1 METLLQ
7 DLRLSCRLLAKSPG
21 LTAVAVLCIAL
32 GIGANT
38 TVYSIVEAV
47 LLRPFPFADPD
58 RIVALHRS
66 RTLEPSADSFSY
78 PDFFD
83 LQRQTKT
90 LAAVGAFRGVN
101 LTFGGKGAE
110 PERVAGQAVS
120 AALFPL
126 LAVRPVLGRGFL
138 PQEDRPGAAAVILL
152 GNELW
157 QRRYHGDPAI
167 LGRTVTV
174 DGAARTIVG
183 VMPPRFGFPALAQAW
198 VPLAPVCAARQR
210 GERELDVLA
219 RLRPGL
225 SAAQARAEL
234 TAFASRLVRQYPD
247 VETGWEATLRP
258 LREELVDATARL
270 FLVTLLG
277 SVLFVLLVACANVAN
292 LQLVRAADR
301 QREVAVRL
309 AFGAGRGRIVR
320 QLLTESLLLA
330 AAGAAL
336 GVLFAAWGIH
346 LFATMMA
353 AEHPLP
359 YWVRFDLDAP
369 VLLCTLLAAA
379 GTGLLFGLAPA
390 ASAARSDLQQ
400 ALKEGGRAAGAGRG
414 RRRLRGALV
423 VVEVA
428 LVLTLLVGAALFTR
442 AFLALRQESGGF
454 DTGKLL
460 TLHVYLP
467 GKAYESDAAKTRRVD
482 DVVRRIEA
490 LPGVEQAA
498 ASCLVPLSYGTGSHA
513 TVAVPEQAVPRG
525 AEPSAFYTG
534 VTGHFFSTLGVPLLY
549 GRGFTASEAAT
560 LTPFAVVNAAFADH
574 FWRGEPPPIGRRF
587 KLSDTPHP
595 EWLTVIGVVA
605 DFKNDEIHNR
615 VEPSAYLPYP
625 YLARSNTGLIVRGR
639 VRPAA
644 LAPLVRK
651 AVQAADPGLPVFQ
664 VATMEQVRRAGYWA
678 QRLFSQLF
686 AVFGGIAL
694 CLAAIG
700 IYGVLSYNV
709 SQRRREIGV
718 RLALGARQHH
728 VLGLVIGQA
737 MALTAAGI
745 ACGIA
750 AALSLNRVLAQ
761 LLYEVSPTDPASFA
775 VIALFLAGVA
785 LLASAVPARRAL
797 DADPLEALRQE

>member
-1 METLLQ
+1 M
-7 DLRLSCRLLAKSPG
+7 
-21 LTAVAVLCIAL
+21 LCIAL

-66 RTLEPSADSFSY
+66 RTQEPSADSFSY

-83 LQRQTKT
+83 LERQTVT
-90 LAAVGAFRGVN
+90 LAALGAYRGAS
-101 LTFGGKGAE
+101 LTFTSGGKGDE

-120 AALFPL
+120 AGLFPL
-126 LAVRPVLGRGFL
+126 LAVRPALGRGFL
-138 PQEDRPGAAAVILL
+138 PQEDRPGAPPVILL
-152 GNELW
+152 GYELW
-157 QRRYHGDPAI
+157 QRRFHGDPTTV
-167 LGRTVTV
+167 GRTVTV
-174 DGAARTIVG
+174 NDTVRTIVG
-183 VMPPRFGFPALAQAW
+183 VMPPRFGFPSLAQAW
-198 VPLAPVCAARQR
+198 VPLGPLCATRTR

-219 RLRPGL
+219 RLRPGV
-225 SAAQARAEL
+225 SPAQARAEL
-234 TAFASRLVRQYPD
+234 AAFASRLVTLDPA

-258 LREELVDATARL
+258 LREEMVDDQARR

-277 SVLFVLLVACANVAN
+277 SVLFVLLIACANVAN
-292 LQLVRAADR
+292 LQLVRVADR

-309 AFGAGRGRIVR
+309 AFGAGRGRIAR

-336 GVLFAAWGIH
+336 GTLFAAWGIR
-346 LFATMMA
+346 LFETTMA
-353 AEHPLP
+353 ADHPLP
-359 YWVRFDLDAP
+359 YWVRFELDAP
-369 VLLCTLLAAA
+369 VLLSTLLAAA

-390 ASAARSDLQQ
+390 ASIARADLQQ
-400 ALKEGGRAAGAGRG
+400 ALKEGGRAAGVSRG

-428 LVLTLLVGAALFTR
+428 LVLVLLVGAALFTR
-442 AFLALRQESGGF
+442 AFLKLRQESGGF
-454 DTGKLL
+454 YTRQLL

-467 GKAYESDAAKTRRVD
+467 GKAYESDAAKTRRID
-482 DVVRRIEA
+482 DLAARIEA
-490 LPGVEQAA
+490 LPGVERAA
-498 ASCLVPLSYGTGSHA
+498 ASNLVPLSSGTGSHA
-513 TVAVPEQAVPRG
+513 TVAIAGHEVPPG
-525 AEPSAFYTG
+525 TEPSAFYAG
-534 VTGHFFSTLGVPLLY
+534 VTDHFFSALGVPLLG
-549 GRGFTASEAAT
+549 GRGFTAAEAAA
-560 LTPFAVVNAAFADH
+560 LTPVAVVNAAFANR
-574 FWRGEPPPIGRRF
+574 FWPDQPPLGRRF
-587 KLSDTPHP
+587 RLSDTPHP
-595 EWLTVIGVVA
+595 EWLTVIGVVR
-605 DFKNDEIHNR
+605 DFNNDEIHRR

-625 YLARSNTGLIVRGR
+625 YLATLNTGLIVRGR

-644 LAPLVRK
+644 LAPLVRQ
-651 AVQAADPGLPVFQ
+651 AVHAADPGLPVFQ
-664 VATMEQVRRAGYWA
+664 VATMEEVRRAGYWA
-678 QRLFSQLF
+678 QRLFSQMF

-709 SQRRREIGV
+709 AQRRREIGV
-718 RLALGARQHH
+718 RLALGARQRH

-737 MALTAAGI
+737 LALTAAGI

-750 AALSLNRVLAQ
+750 AALSLNRVLGQ

-775 VIALFLAGVA
+775 VITLFLSAVA
-785 LLASAVPARRAL
+785 LLASALPARRAL